1 VRRSRSCLRC
11 RRAKTS
17 TQLELA
23 RRVAPLKRG
32 ARSSRLRR
40 LVKDPKTRKPVRSR
54 RNHLV
59 AAIAATALLIALT
72 ACGGGAAPNP
82 VGGADL
88 GSPRAITIQT
98 IAPSPTPSP
107 TPLKTATP
115 VPTASPLA
123 IGDSCLI
130 GKWTLTSLVMTD
142 TASVPGTT
150 LTFTGQV
157 GTVMTLG
164 AEGTEVYDLTSSTPL
179 VGSGGGHT
187 FSWQG
192 EGVQRFQ
199 FHGEAGE
206 WWESGPGQTATA
218 THVVVDGV
226 AQPDFSNVGPPIA
239 GSYTCSG
246 SNLRM
251 TAVDPVDLTE
261 IFRK

>member
-1 VRRSRSCLRC
+1 
-11 RRAKTS
+11 
-17 TQLELA
+17 
-23 RRVAPLKRG
+23 LKRG

-40 LVKDPKTRKPVRSR
+40 LVKDPETRKPLRSR
-54 RNHLV
+54 RNDLITV
-59 AAIAATALLIALT
+59 VGAAAILSGLT
-72 ACGGGAAPNP
+72 ACGGAATPNP

-88 GSPRAITIQT
+88 ATPRAIAIQT
-98 IAPSPTPSP
+98 IAANPTPTP
-107 TPLKTATP
+107 TPIKTATP
-115 VPTASPLA
+115 VRTPNPLA
-123 IGDSCLI
+123 IGDSCLV

-142 TASVPGTT
+142 TASVPGAT

-164 AEGTEVYDLTSSTPL
+164 AEGTEVYDLTNSTPL

-192 EGVQRFQ
+192 QGVQRFQ
-199 FHGEAGE
+199 FHGEGGE

-246 SNLRM
+246 SSLRM

>member
-1 VRRSRSCLRC
+1 M
-11 RRAKTS
+11 
-17 TQLELA
+17 
-23 RRVAPLKRG
+23 
-32 ARSSRLRR
+32 
-40 LVKDPKTRKPVRSR
+40 
-54 RNHLV
+54 
-59 AAIAATALLIALT
+59 LIALT

-107 TPLKTATP
+107 TPLK
-115 VPTASPLA
+115 
-123 IGDSCLI
+123 
-130 GKWTLTSLVMTD
+130 
-142 TASVPGTT
+142 
-150 LTFTGQV
+150 
-157 GTVMTLG
+157 
-164 AEGTEVYDLTSSTPL
+164 
-179 VGSGGGHT
+179 
-187 FSWQG
+187 
-192 EGVQRFQ
+192 
-199 FHGEAGE
+199 
-206 WWESGPGQTATA
+206 TA

>member
-1 VRRSRSCLRC
+1 MRRSRSWRRY
-11 RRAKTS
+11 RRAKTA

-23 RRVAPLKRG
+23 RRVAPLKRR

-40 LVKDPKTRKPVRSR
+40 LVQDPETRTPVRSR
-54 RNHLV
+54 RNHLA
-59 AAIAATALLIALT
+59 AAIAATPMLIALT

-115 VPTASPLA
+115 VPTASPVA

-130 GKWTLTSLVMTD
+130 GKWPLTRPVMKD
-142 TASVPGTT
+142 TAAVPGTT

-164 AEGTEVYDLTSSTPL
+164 AEGTEVYDLTGSTPL

-199 FHGEAGE
+199 VHVEAGE

-226 AQPDFSNVGPPIA
+226 AQPDCWNRGPPTA
-239 GSYTCSG
+239 CSYTCSG
-246 SNLRM
+246 STLRV
-251 TAVDPVDLTE
+251 TAVSPGDLTE